1 MAYGG
6 SGAFP
11 RILFLLFLIVVL
23 TIGGSL
29 WFDYLGVI
37 DVKDAYAPVFRFFG
51 LGGRTRVEEPDSPT
65 LLDSERLSKLMT
77 AVDLRSEELRIQEEG
92 LSGRE
97 QEILQQAAAIDEQRQ
112 ALEDQEKSLKELAR
126 LYDNTRENLRQNA
139 RYLNGMPPAKAVAM
153 LLQMSD
159 QDMIEHLRT
168 VEQLAREA
176 GEDSTVA
183 YWLSLM
189 PADRA
194 AAIQRKMAVKPKTQ
208 EP

>member
-6 SGAFP
+6 MGAFP

-23 TIGGSL
+23 GVGGSL

-51 LGGRTRVEEPDSPT
+51 LGGRTKIEDPDSPG
-65 LLDSERLSKLMT
+65 LLDSERLSKLMM
-77 AVDLRSEELRIQEEG
+77 AVDLRGEELQIREEG
-92 LSGRE
+92 LSSKE
-97 QEILQQAAAIDEQRQ
+97 QELLQQISAIDEQRK
-112 ALEDQEKSLKELAR
+112 ALEDQEKSLKERAR

-139 RYLNGMPPAKAVAM
+139 KYLNGMPPAKAVAM

-159 QDMIEHLRT
+159 QDMIDHLRT
-168 VEQLAREA
+168 VEELAREA

-194 AAIQRKMAVKPKTQ
+194 AAIQRKMAIKPKS
-208 EP
+208 